1 MKMTETNLRRLI
13 RETLLAEAAYTPADA
28 KSRGITFTVK
38 DRKPDYVEIK
48 AYFTSNGYFAG
59 FLSCHKED
67 DPCEGAWAIDGSE
80 AREKGLGPL
89 MYDLMI
95 DLVSPDPL
103 ASDRVEVS
111 QDARNVWNYY
121 RDRRPDIDQLDLD
134 DVSAPRTPR
143 KEDDCEQS
151 SARIWADDTYGDE
164 QRWPESSLSKAYKRA
179 DGQTPTLD
187 ALTGI
192 KLIRFI

>member
-28 KSRGITFTVK
+28 KSHGITFTVK

-48 AYFTSNGYFAG
+48 AYFTSNGFFAG

-67 DPCEGAWAIDGSE
+67 DPCEGAWSIDGSE

-95 DLVSPDPL
+95 DIVSPDPL

-143 KEDDCEQS
+143 KEDDCVQS

-187 ALTGI
+187 ALIGL